1 MIIVLF
7 SQIILG
13 AVEMNKI
20 ITFIS
25 VGLLVTSCSSAP
37 PSHKYG
43 LYNYEIQTY
52 GYSPCLTGPGDYLS
66 NIGPCTCY
74 LHNGFAYA
82 KIRRINKGYIVP
94 NYWRK

>member
-1 MIIVLF
+1 
-7 SQIILG
+7 
-13 AVEMNKI
+13 MNKI

-66 NIGPCTCY
+66 NIGPCTGSY
-74 LHNGFAYA
+74 NQTDSLMRKYE
-82 KIRRINKGYIVP
+82 REWINKGYIVP